1 MNLLISHMWVQF
13 PPSLPI
19 NVKEVNM
26 ANVENDNIFPIA
38 ENDNLV
44 LIGGESSAGKSLSL
58 MGLRNP
64 EGVMYLNCEANKK
77 LPFPAKFKQ
86 YSITDPYQVHEA
98 FAYVTQNESF
108 HTIVVD
114 TLTFLMEMF
123 HSKYIH
129 GVKDGMAGWA
139 HYQQFFKKLM
149 QDYVAKA
156 TVNVIFLAHVHAVL
170 NESAMTMEKKVPVMG
185 ALAKNG
191 IEAYFSTVVSV
202 RRIPLP
208 ELENYQNDML
218 VITPEEEML
227 GYKHVYQTRLTKET
241 VNERIRASIGM
252 WDVKE
257 TFIDNN
263 AQLLLDRLH
272 KYYGQ
277 YITTQ

>member
-1 MNLLISHMWVQF
+1 MNLLILYMWVQL

-19 NVKEVNM
+19 NVKEVSM
-26 ANVENDNIFPIA
+26 ADT

-44 LIGGESSAGKSLSL
+44 LIGGESAAGKSLSL
-58 MGLRNP
+58 MGLKNP

-77 LPFPAKFKQ
+77 LPWPAKFKQ
-86 YSITDPYQVHEA
+86 FSITDPYQVYEA
-98 FAYVTQNESF
+98 FTHVAQNEDF

-123 HSKYIH
+123 YSKYIH
-129 GVKDGMAGWA
+129 GVKDGRTGWA
-139 HYQQFFKKLM
+139 NYQQFFKKLM
-149 QDYVAKA
+149 QDHVAKA
-156 TVNVIFLAHVHAVL
+156 KVNVIFLAHVHAVL

-185 ALAKNG
+185 GLAKNG

-202 RRIPLP
+202 RRVPLL
-208 ELENYQNDML
+208 ELENYQNDLL

-241 VNERIRASIGM
+241 VNERIRANIGM

-272 KYYGQ
+272 KYYG
-277 YITTQ
+277 